1 MTSQTQD
8 RDQSLEQ
15 NLEQSAEQSVETVVG
30 DVVGNAVRI
39 GRLWAVYGLEIGRA
53 ALRTSSETLRAT
65 SEILGSLAKAIDEE
79 PPAAS
84 APEREPASPEQ
95 AA

>member
-15 NLEQSAEQSVETVVG
+15 SVEQTVVGDVVG

>member
-8 RDQSLEQ
+8 RDQNVEQ
-15 NLEQSAEQSVETVVG
+15 TVAGDVAG
-30 DVVGNAVRI
+30 DVVGNVVRI
-39 GRLWAVYGLEIGRA
+39 GRLWAVYGLEIGRT

-65 SEILGSLAKAIDEE
+65 SEILGSLAKALDEQPE
-79 PPAAS
+79 AAR
-84 APEREPASPEQ
+84 APEGEPETAEPASEQ